1 MTKQISD
8 VSELLSERFLRQ
20 AVWKLTEYE
29 LMNACF
35 TAAEQVCEIQDK
47 MLSAAVELATGG
59 TTQPHVGTG
68 GGGSISKMPWRE
80 KDKNLLVS
88 AKNLW

>member
-1 MTKQISD
+1 
-8 VSELLSERFLRQ
+8 
-20 AVWKLTEYE
+20 
-29 LMNACF
+29 MNACF
-35 TAAEQVCEIQDK
+35 TAAEQVCEIQAK

-80 KDKNLLVS
+80 KDKNQ
-88 AKNLW
+88 K